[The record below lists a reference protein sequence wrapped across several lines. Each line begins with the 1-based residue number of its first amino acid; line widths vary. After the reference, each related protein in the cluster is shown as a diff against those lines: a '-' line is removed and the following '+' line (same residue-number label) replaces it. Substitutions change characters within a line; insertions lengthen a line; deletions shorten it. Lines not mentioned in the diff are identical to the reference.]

1 MRPALLRSISSC
13 VEPALCKGRG
23 RDPTGAL
30 EAVPPQRSSLHPQ
43 ERPSVPAGFRVSK
56 RVAYE
61 KQKASERL
69 TERRGQ
75 LLTAPPKRQ
84 LALFGN
90 WLLHK
95 QDAGGVGVGAVT
107 VGTSAPQSG
116 NARAAQSIS
125 LTKGEEQGKQGLV
138 PQIDQLPANGAR
150 KTAGFS
156 FQWLS
161 ALCLSKA
168 RVRYQLKNK

>member
-23 RDPTGAL
+23 RDPPGAL

-116 NARAAQSIS
+116 AGKRPSSTERFLNKGRRTREARFGSTNRSASCKRCQEDSRVLIS
-125 LTKGEEQGKQGLV
+125 VALCPMLKQGTC
-138 PQIDQLPANGAR
+138 QIPA
-150 KTAGFS
+150 
-156 FQWLS
+156 
-161 ALCLSKA
+161 
-168 RVRYQLKNK
+168 